1 MSLNI
6 IFWVLMV
13 LAAFYGAWSTWG
25 DRTVWGYTGP
35 TWFLLALL
43 GWKVYP
49 IALN

>member
-13 LAAFYGAWSTWG
+13 LSAFYGAWSGWG
-25 DRTVWGYTGP
+25 DRTNWGYIGP
-35 TWFLLALL
+35 TWVLLALL